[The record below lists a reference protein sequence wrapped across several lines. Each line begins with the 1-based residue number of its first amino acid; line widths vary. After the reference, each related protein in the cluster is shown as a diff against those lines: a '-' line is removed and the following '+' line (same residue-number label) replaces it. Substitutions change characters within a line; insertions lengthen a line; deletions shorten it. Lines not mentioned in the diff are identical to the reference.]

1 MPQRYALKIWL
12 NMAKNVFSCTGT
24 QKALQKAFAEGCEF
38 KVVLVDTSGIGVKI
52 WFTLIPKMFFMRTN
66 ASI

>member
-1 MPQRYALKIWL
+1 
-12 NMAKNVFSCTGT
+12 MAKNVFSCTGT

-52 WFTLIPKMFFMRTN
+52 WFTLIPKMFFMHTN